1 MDKGK
6 QLTEVAI
13 RAAIRG
19 AVERGR
25 PRWMHEARGRSRG
38 ALSLRIGASGSAVWF
53 FRYWH
58 DGQHRYDR
66 LAPYGAAADELGLAA
81 ARDECDA
88 AAAKRAT
95 VPDGDL
101 IAQRREDRRK
111 AKADRAAREAARI
124 DREAHTLRKLLDA
137 YVAHL
142 RAAGKTLT
150 AEDARRL
157 LTLHVYEPFAAV
169 ADAPAVE
176 FTPEQAADVLRR
188 LVNAQPKPKRRTAAK
203 VRSFVGAAF
212 GLAMK
217 ASTDADAPAA
227 LKGFRIVANPMRATA
242 TVKGATGTKDRALR
256 DAEVRALVRRL
267 AKLDTPAADA
277 LRLSLLLGGQR
288 MRQLLRAEVADFDA
302 DARTLRLW
310 DAKGRRSEPREHVLP
325 LTDDALAIVERR
337 AAVARRLG
345 VASLFA
351 TGAKTVLH
359 HDTAALLARTTA
371 EAMVEAKEAETL
383 FGAGDF
389 RRTVES
395 RLAEMGISPEV
406 RNRIQSHGLGG
417 IVNRHYNRSE
427 WLGPMRTALDAWGAW
442 LAAEPAS
449 NVRPLRAAR
458 A

>member
-6 QLTEVAI
+6 LTEVAI

-19 AVERGR
+19 ASERER
-25 PRWMHEARGRSRG
+25 PRWMHEPRGRGRG
-38 ALSLRIGASGSAVWF
+38 ALSLRIGANGSAVWY
-53 FRYWH
+53 FRHHH
-58 DGQHRYDR
+58 DGQHRYD
-66 LAPYGAAADELGLAA
+66 PIGHYGAAADELGLAA
-81 ARDECDA
+81 ARAACDA
-88 AAAKRAT
+88 AAALRAT
-95 VPDGDL
+95 VPDGNL

-142 RAAGKTLT
+142 KAADKTLT

-188 LVNAQPKPKRRTAAK
+188 LVTAGKRRTAAK

-217 ASTDADAPAA
+217 SATDADAPAA
-227 LKGFRIVANPMRATA
+227 LKGFRITANPMRATA
-242 TVKGATGTKDRALR
+242 TVKGASGTRDRALR
-256 DAEVRALVRRL
+256 DTEVRALSRRL

-288 MRQLLRAEVADFDA
+288 MRQLLRAEVADIDA

-359 HDTAALLARTTA
+359 HDTAALFARTTA
-371 EAMVEAKEAETL
+371 EAMVKAKEAETP

-427 WLGPMRTALDAWGAW
+427 WIGPMRAALDAWGAW